1 MKYLPLLAIFAGVA
15 ISLQATLNARLGV
28 LLQNTL
34 LGTGIAF
41 MVGCLLC
48 LTLVA
53 VTGKLNIKATSVQT
67 VPVYLWFTGGALGA
81 LGVGLLYFLIPKMG
95 IGPMTVFSLVGQ
107 LLVATAAS
115 HFGWLDLPQNPVTV
129 QKLIGFFALFTG
141 VVLVNGDKIYAH

>member
-1 MKYLPLLAIFAGVA
+1 MSYLPLLAIFAGFA
-15 ISLQATLNARLGV
+15 ISLQVALNARLGV

-53 VTGKLNIKATSVQT
+53 VSGKFDLKATSLQT
-67 VPVYLWFTGGALGA
+67 IPVYLWFTGGALGA
-81 LGVGLLYFLIPKMG
+81 LGVGLLYFLIPQLG
-95 IGPMTVFSLVGQ
+95 IGPMTVYSLTGQ
-107 LLVATAAS
+107 LLIATAAS
-115 HFGWLDLPQNPVTV
+115 HFGWFDLPQSPVTL

-141 VVLVNGDKIYAH
+141 VVLVNGENIYAC

>member
-1 MKYLPLLAIFAGVA
+1 MNYLPLLAIFAGVA

-53 VTGKLNIKATSVQT
+53 VTGKFNIKAASLQA
-67 VPVYLWFTGGALGA
+67 VPVYLWFTGGTLGA
-81 LGVGLLYFLIPKMG
+81 LGVGLLYFLIPQMG
-95 IGPMTVFSLVGQ
+95 IGPMTVFSLAGQ
-107 LLVATAAS
+107 LLVATTAS
-115 HFGWLDLPQNPVTV
+115 HFGWFDLPQNPVTL
-129 QKLIGFFALFTG
+129 QNLIGFLSLFTG
-141 VVLVNGDKIYAH
+141 VVLVNGDNIHAY

>member
-1 MKYLPLLAIFAGVA
+1 MNYLPLLAIFAGIA

-28 LLQNTL
+28 LLQSTL

-41 MVGCLLC
+41 MVGGLLC
-48 LTLVA
+48 LTLIA
-53 VTGKLNIKATSVQT
+53 VTGKFDMKAVSLQT

-95 IGPMTVFSLVGQ
+95 IGPMTVFSLAGQ

-115 HFGWLDLPQNPVTV
+115 HFGWLDLPQNPVTL
-129 QKLIGFFALFTG
+129 QKVFGLFALFTG
-141 VVLVNGDKIYAH
+141 VALVNGEKFYAY

>member
-1 MKYLPLLAIFAGVA
+1 MNHLTLLAIFAGIA

-28 LLQNTL
+28 LLGNTL

-48 LTLVA
+48 FTLIA
-53 VTGKLNIKATSVQT
+53 LNGKFDLKVTSLQI

-95 IGPMTVFSLVGQ
+95 VGSMTVYSLTGQ
-107 LLVATAAS
+107 LLVAMAVS
-115 HFGWLDLPQNPVTV
+115 HFGWFDLPQSPVTL
-129 QKLIGFFALFTG
+129 QKIFGLIALFTG
-141 VVLVNGDKIYAH
+141 VVLVNGETIHAY

>member
-1 MKYLPLLAIFAGVA
+1 MNYLPLLAIFAGVA

-28 LLQNTL
+28 LLQSTL

-53 VTGKLNIKATSVQT
+53 VTGKFEVKATT
-67 VPVYLWFTGGALGA
+67 LTKVPVYLWFAGGALGA
-81 LGVGLLYFLIPKMG
+81 LGVGLLYFLIPQMG
-95 IGPMTVFSLVGQ
+95 IGPMTVFSLAGQ
-107 LLVATAAS
+107 LLVATAVS
-115 HFGWLDLPQNPVTV
+115 HYGWFDLPQNPLTL

-141 VVLVNGDKIYAH
+141 VLLVNGEKFHAY

>member
-1 MKYLPLLAIFAGVA
+1 MNYLSLLAIFAGVA

-53 VTGKLNIKATSVQT
+53 VTGKFDVKATSFQT

-81 LGVGLLYFLIPKMG
+81 LGVGLLYFLIPQMG
-95 IGPMTVFSLVGQ
+95 IGPMTVFSLAGQ
-107 LLVATAAS
+107 LLIATTVS
-115 HFGWLDLPQNPVTV
+115 HFGWFDLPQNPVTL
-129 QKLIGFFALFTG
+129 QKLIGFVALFAG
-141 VVLVNGDKIYAH
+141 VVLMNGEKIYAY

>member
-1 MKYLPLLAIFAGVA
+1 MNYLPLLAIFAGVA

-28 LLQNTL
+28 LLHNTL

-48 LTLVA
+48 LTLA
-53 VTGKLNIKATSVQT
+53 AATGKFDMEATNLQT

-81 LGVGLLYFLIPKMG
+81 LGVGLLYFLIPQMG
-95 IGPMTVFSLVGQ
+95 IGPMTVFSLAGQ

-115 HFGWLDLPQNPVTV
+115 HFGWFDLPQTPVTS
-129 QKLIGFFALFTG
+129 QKLIGFFVLFNG
-141 VVLVNGDKIYAH
+141 VVLLNGEKYYA

>member
-1 MKYLPLLAIFAGVA
+1 MNYLPLLAIFAGVA

-34 LGTGIAF
+34 LVTGIAF

-48 LTLVA
+48 FTLVA
-53 VTGKLNIKATSVQT
+53 FTGKFDMKATSLQT
-67 VPVYLWFTGGALGA
+67 VPVYLWFAGGALGA
-81 LGVGLLYFLIPKMG
+81 LGVGLLYFLIPQMG
-95 IGPMTVFSLVGQ
+95 IGPMTVFSLTGQ

-115 HFGWLDLPQNPVTV
+115 HFGWFDLPQNPVTS

-141 VVLVNGDKIYAH
+141 VVLVNGENSYAY

>member
-1 MKYLPLLAIFAGVA
+1 MNYFPLLAIFAGVV

-41 MVGCLLC
+41 FVGCLLC
-48 LTLVA
+48 LSLVA
-53 VTGKLNIKATSVQT
+53 VTGKFNVNATSLQT

-81 LGVGLLYFLIPKMG
+81 LGVGLLYFLIPQMG
-95 IGPMTVFSLVGQ
+95 IGPMTVFSLAGQ
-107 LLVATAAS
+107 LIVATAAS
-115 HFGWLDLPQNPVTV
+115 HFGWFDLPQNPVTL

-141 VVLVNGDKIYAH
+141 VVLVNGESFYAY

>member
-1 MKYLPLLAIFAGVA
+1 MNYLPLLAIFAGVV
-15 ISLQATLNARLGV
+15 ISLQATLNARLVV

-53 VTGKLNIKATSVQT
+53 VTGKFNVNATSLQT

-81 LGVGLLYFLIPKMG
+81 LGVGLLYFLIPQMG
-95 IGPMTVFSLVGQ
+95 IGPMTVFSLAGQ
-107 LLVATAAS
+107 LLVATTAS
-115 HFGWLDLPQNPVTV
+115 HFGWFDLPQNPVTL
-129 QKLIGFFALFTG
+129 QKLIGFLALFTG
-141 VVLVNGDKIYAH
+141 IVLVNGESFYAY

>member
-1 MKYLPLLAIFAGVA
+1 VNYFPLLAIFAGVV

-41 MVGCLLC
+41 FVGCLLC
-48 LTLVA
+48 LSLVA
-53 VTGKLNIKATSVQT
+53 VTGKFNVNATSLQT

-81 LGVGLLYFLIPKMG
+81 LGVGLLYFLIPQMG
-95 IGPMTVFSLVGQ
+95 IGPMTVFSLAGQ
-107 LLVATAAS
+107 LIVATAAS
-115 HFGWLDLPQNPVTV
+115 HFGWFDLPQNPVTL

-141 VVLVNGDKIYAH
+141 VVLVNGESFYAY

>member
-1 MKYLPLLAIFAGVA
+1 MNYLPLLAVFAGVA

-28 LLQNTL
+28 LLHNTL

-48 LTLVA
+48 LTIVA
-53 VTGKLNIKATSVQT
+53 VTGKFDMKATTLRT

-81 LGVGLLYFLIPKMG
+81 LGVGLLYFLIPQMG
-95 IGPMTVFSLVGQ
+95 IGPMTIFSLAGQ

-115 HFGWLDLPQNPVTV
+115 HFGWFDLPQNPVTF
-129 QKLIGFFALFTG
+129 QKLIGFCTLFTG
-141 VVLVNGDKIYAH
+141 VALINGEKVYAY

>member
-1 MKYLPLLAIFAGVA
+1 VSYLPVLAIFAGVA

-28 LLQNTL
+28 LLQNVL
-34 LGTGIAF
+34 LSTGIAF

-53 VTGKLNIKATSVQT
+53 VTGKFDMKATILQT

-81 LGVGLLYFLIPKMG
+81 LGVGLLYFLIPQMG
-95 IGPMTVFSLVGQ
+95 IGPMTVFSLAGQ

-115 HFGWLDLPQNPVTV
+115 HFGWFDLPQTPVTL
-129 QKLIGFFALFTG
+129 QKVIGFCAIFTG
-141 VVLVNGDKIYAH
+141 VMLVNGEKFYAY

>member
-1 MKYLPLLAIFAGVA
+1 MSYLPLLAIFAGVA

-28 LLQNTL
+28 LLKSTL
-34 LGTGIAF
+34 LATGTAF

-53 VTGKLNIKATSVQT
+53 VTGKFDMKATSLQT

-81 LGVGLLYFLIPKMG
+81 LGVGLLYFLIPQMG
-95 IGPMTVFSLVGQ
+95 IGPMTVFSLAGQ

-115 HFGWLDLPQNPVTV
+115 HFGWFDLPQTPMTL
-129 QKLIGFFALFTG
+129 QKLVGLFALFTG
-141 VVLVNGDKIYAH
+141 VVLVNGKNIYAY